1 MQSGQPQRPN
11 YRRMRFGLTAR
22 ILLAGALVT
31 GFLVVVFVLL
41 FGTLSATRRATDREE
56 QAAASASLAQQIE
69 KLVLDL
75 ETGARGY
82 ILTRNQ
88 TFLQPWAQARRQL
101 PHVSAELAATDDS
114 TAAMG
119 IEQAWQDYRDTWADP
134 LVALAR
140 RDRAAAEN
148 KLTQNRANDQT
159 VQIRAQIDHYVAM
172 RLGAVARYKQQ
183 VSDDQRRGELT
194 AAAGIGVVAL
204 LFLGIVAYL
213 LRSTVVPLRRL
224 AAATED
230 VARGDF
236 ATRVPEE
243 GAGEVGQL
251 AHAFNEM
258 AASLEHQRSSLAD
271 QNVDLER
278 LANVLRAVLDS
289 TVDGILLSDVDGTVQ
304 LANRPMVE
312 MTRGLGMT
320 FEGTVT
326 ERLLSVAQRMKDPER
341 FAESMEYLRRNPEE
355 STFNEFEETET
366 GHVFQGWTSPVHDDG
381 GATLGRIWTMR
392 DVTQQR
398 ELDRLKD
405 DFVATVSHELRTPL
419 TSIMGF
425 LQMIREGEAG
435 QLTADQ
441 ERFLAIVYRSS
452 ERLQR
457 LVGDLLFVARL
468 DASGIQLQRD
478 DVRLDEV
485 TNEAVEAVSATAK
498 ARELTLASEIEAVP
512 PIDADRE
519 RLMQLIGNLLS
530 NAVKF
535 TPAGGVVTTRVFAQ
549 DSRVVAEVEDTGV
562 GIPEDEQGRLF
573 QRFFRSSTATA
584 QAIPGTGLGL
594 VISKAIA
601 EAHGGTISV
610 RSRPGQGTCFRVEL
624 PIEEED

>member
-1 MQSGQPQRPN
+1 
-11 YRRMRFGLTAR
+11 MRFGLTAR

-41 FGTLSATRRATDREE
+41 FGTLNATRRATEGEE
-56 QAAASASLAQQIE
+56 RAAQSASLAQQIE

-82 ILTRNQ
+82 ILTRDPS
-88 TFLQPWAQARRQL
+88 FLQPWAQARRQL
-101 PHVSAELAATDDS
+101 PHVSAALQSTDDS

-119 IEQAWQDYRDTWADP
+119 IAASWENYRDTWADP

-140 RDRAAAEN
+140 RDRKAAEDT
-148 KLTQNRANDQT
+148 LTQNRANDQT
-159 VQIRAQIDHYVAM
+159 MHIRSQIDSYVAT
-172 RLGAVARYKQQ
+172 RLGDAARFKAQ
-183 VSDDQRRGELT
+183 VSNDQRRGEIT

-204 LFLGIVAYL
+204 LFIGIVAYL

-236 ATRVPEE
+236 ETRVPEE

-251 AHAFNEM
+251 AQAFNDM
-258 AASLEHQRSSLAD
+258 AASLERQRSSLAE

-289 TVDGILLSDVDGTVQ
+289 TVDGILLSDVDGNVQ
-304 LANRPMVE
+304 LANRPVVE
-312 MTRGLGMT
+312 MTRQLGMT
-320 FEGTVT
+320 FDGTVT
-326 ERLLSVAQRMKDPER
+326 ERLISVAQRMKDPER
-341 FAESMEYLRRNPEE
+341 FVQSMEYLSRNPEE
-355 STFNEFEETET
+355 STFNEFEEVDT
-366 GHVFQGWTSPVHDDG
+366 GRVFQGWTSPVRDASG
-381 GATLGRIWTMR
+381 VTLGRIWTMR

-435 QLTADQ
+435 QLTPDQ

-468 DASGIQLQRD
+468 DASGIQLQRE

-498 ARELTLASEIEAVP
+498 ARELRLASEIEAVP

-519 RLMQLIGNLLS
+519 RLMQLVGNLLS
-530 NAVKF
+530 NAIKF
-535 TPAGGVVTTRVFAQ
+535 TPAGGVVTTRVF
-549 DSRVVAEVEDTGV
+549 SENGSVVAEVQDTGV

-624 PIEEED
+624 PIEQEE